1 MRSEAQHFVSITS
14 SILSSAVSTTVI
26 LTPTLLAEHSTII
39 YESPVHDAKK
49 STRRLTPLIRL
60 GWNKQDP
67 NYLAT
72 FSSDKSFV
80 VILDI
85 RVPSM
90 PVAEVRK
97 ERPRIVVTL
106 HKRCYLVSEYGYNP
120 NQTQRCFT
128 AMGIRIF
135 GFRQANP
142 HIGGL

>member
-1 MRSEAQHFVSITS
+1 MRSETQHFVSLTS

-26 LTPTLLAEHSTII
+26 LTPTLHTEHSTII

-97 ERPRIVVTL
+97 ERPRIVTL
-106 HKRCYLVSEYGYNP
+106 HKRCYLVSEYRYNP
-120 NQTQRCFT
+120 DQTQRCFAVT
-128 AMGIRIF
+128 GTRILR
-135 GFRQANP
+135 FRQANP